1 MNAFAQNG
9 GGTMGSG
16 TTGGSVA
23 SVYNFHSNYLIG
35 FDSPEGWGFKYF
47 ASTTLINGL
56 QPAESEGYR
65 VGSVTRPRALAS
77 HMIRP
82 ACVMPAGN
90 FKLLARFAAC
100 RS

>member
-47 ASTTLINGL
+47 ASTIN
-56 QPAESEGYR
+56 QW
-65 VGSVTRPRALAS
+65 T
-77 HMIRP
+77 P
-82 ACVMPAGN
+82 ACRIRRVPGWFGNPTACVGESHDKASLRYAGME
-90 FKLLARFAAC
+90 F
-100 RS
+100 